1 MNYPSIAISGLN
13 SARSVKRTL
22 TNIGSASG
30 SVYKLTVDSPQELDV
45 KVSPNELAFSETSD
59 KISFS
64 VLFKASASWH
74 SNLGA
79 TDQLKI

>member
-1 MNYPSIAISGLN
+1 MNSLSITISGLN

-22 TNIGSASG
+22 TNIGSDFG
-30 SVYKLTVDSPQELDV
+30 SVYKLTIDSLLELDV
-45 KVSPNELAFSETSD
+45 KVSPNELTFSGTSD
-59 KISFS
+59 KILFS

-74 SNLGA
+74 WNFGA